1 MSGLKTRTRSILIAI
16 YELFFSLARC
26 LVTGKSLYLFIFYEV
41 FDANFDLIFRY
52 LCQKH
57 HLLIWFN
64 FDLSILWL
72 STLSVE
78 KLFLKFLNTTNK
90 QISERMRG
98 SRNKIQQWRGERT
111 LLYKKEI
118 VIYSELP
125 R

>member
-26 LVTGKSLYLFIFYEV
+26 LVTGKSLNLFIFYEV

-57 HLLIWFN
+57 YLLIWFY

-72 STLSVE
+72 STLSAE
-78 KLFLKFLNTTNK
+78 KAV
-90 QISERMRG
+90 SGVG
-98 SRNKIQQWRGERT
+98 SR
-111 LLYKKEI
+111 Y
-118 VIYSELP
+118 
-125 R
+125 